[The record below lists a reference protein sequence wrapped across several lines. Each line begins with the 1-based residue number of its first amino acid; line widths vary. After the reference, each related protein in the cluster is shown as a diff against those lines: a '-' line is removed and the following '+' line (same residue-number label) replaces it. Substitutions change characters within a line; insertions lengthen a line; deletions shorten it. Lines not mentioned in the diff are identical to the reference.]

1 VPRQA
6 VRLPGEGPIRRAQR
20 IVSYT
25 GGSENDRTN
34 VAEVEDG
41 ARLMERVRA
50 RDVDAFEQLY
60 DAYHRLVFGIALRI
74 TNDPALA
81 EDVTQSIF
89 LKLWTA
95 PETFRDGNFA
105 GWLSRVTRNRTL
117 DAVRSRANR
126 PTDEIPVDLP
136 AEALTDAAVFAR
148 IDAQRV
154 RGALSALSDEQ
165 RTPIE
170 LGFFGGI
177 THEEIARRTGIPLGT
192 VKTRIR
198 TGLRRM
204 RETLTEAVS
213 R

>member
-1 VPRQA
+1 M
-6 VRLPGEGPIRRAQR
+6 
-20 IVSYT
+20 
-25 GGSENDRTN
+25 
-34 VAEVEDG
+34 EDG

-50 RDVDAFEQLY
+50 RDVDAFERLY
-60 DAYHRLVFGIALRI
+60 DGYHRLVFGIALRI
-74 TNDPALA
+74 AHDAALA

-89 LKLWTA
+89 LTLWST
-95 PETFRDGNFA
+95 PEAFRDGNFA
-105 GWLSRVTRNRTL
+105 AWLSRVSRNRTL
-117 DAVRSRANR
+117 DALRSRAAR
-126 PTDEIPVDLP
+126 PAAEIPADLP
-136 AEALTDAAVFAR
+136 AEGSTETLVFAR

-192 VKTRIR
+192 IKTRIR
-198 TGLRRM
+198 AGLRRL
-204 RETLTEAVS
+204 RESLNEAVS